1 MYIHTQVMC
10 EDVEFYQYDF
20 MGVYRR
26 SIAWLD
32 EYICVD
38 LVGESWQR
46 PRKEA
51 NPLIQLGFYIP
62 HVLYP
67 LHQFSKPLK
76 LISWTT

>member
-38 LVGESWQR
+38 LVGES
-46 PRKEA
+46 
-51 NPLIQLGFYIP
+51 
-62 HVLYP
+62 
-67 LHQFSKPLK
+67 
-76 LISWTT
+76 